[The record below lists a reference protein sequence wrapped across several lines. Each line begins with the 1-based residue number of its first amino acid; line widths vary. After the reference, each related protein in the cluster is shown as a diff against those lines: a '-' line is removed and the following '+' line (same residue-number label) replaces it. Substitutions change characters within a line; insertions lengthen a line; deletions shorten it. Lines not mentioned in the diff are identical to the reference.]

1 MNDKRP
7 IPIIFI
13 VICITLLLVAP
24 IILIV
29 IRQNET
35 SVIEQQL
42 VISSEKHKVFLPTII
57 TTRPK
62 VFAGA
67 EYEGGGLT
75 TWAAYNNPNTNNKIS
90 IYVPDIIDYA
100 YDYNI
105 DWTIPDKKINNINTH
120 TNL

>member
-1 MNDKRP
+1 MA
-7 IPIIFI
+7 FWAY
-13 VICITLLLVAP
+13 ITLLTVVVLSIV
-24 IILIV
+24 LMTIV
-29 IRQNET
+29 ILDKDKT
-35 SVIEQQL
+35 LIKDQQYF
-42 VISSEKHKVFLPTII
+42 EKRYALIADGQYKVFLPAVALTK
-57 TTRPK
+57 PP

-105 DWTIPDKKINNINTH
+105 DWTIPDRKINNHDIY
-120 TNL
+120 